1 MHFFASIFTNVYS
14 IKINNYLGTR
24 NRNNNNYVNLYR
36 NEADVVQSLDDIYPI
51 GTFAQVHEVQ
61 DLGNRLRLV
70 IMAHRRIKIV
80 SQIPE
85 DVTEKAEHGKECI
98 YYFYVIV
105 KKIYENFTFYIL

>member
-1 MHFFASIFTNVYS
+1 MNNV
-14 IKINNYLGTR
+14 TF
-24 NRNNNNYVNLYR
+24 NLHR

-85 DVTEKAEHGKECI
+85 DVSQKVEHGKECI
-98 YYFYVIV
+98 CYF
-105 KKIYENFTFYIL
+105 LL